1 MEETAE
7 TRLRDFATAMQLKS
21 EEMIP
26 PGYKTDD
33 AEQFINDIH
42 EVLAK
47 LTVLERGHGQ

>member
-26 PGYKTDD
+26 PGYQTED
-33 AEQFINDIH
+33 AQQFIDDIH

-47 LTVLERGHGQ
+47 LVALERDHG